1 MAHTQNDT
9 RSNEQAKRDE
19 LATKAVE
26 AARVG
31 TENIIK
37 LREQTAES
45 TRKAMQTGIHAASTS
60 FQQASDQF
68 ERALGSSGEDG
79 KRLAERYSQNM
90 EVVTRSGA
98 VLSEAFQDLSRQW
111 WGLVQNQVRLNLE
124 GMSQLSQCRSVQD
137 YAAVRSDLM
146 REGLQKMVEDGRQ
159 IAESSVRAAD
169 GASKAFTS
177 GARPTPAP
185 GAEKRAS

>member
-19 LATKAVE
+19 SATKAAE

-37 LREQTAES
+37 LREQNVES
-45 TRKAMQTGIHAASTS
+45 TRKAVQTGVHAASAG

-68 ERALGSSGEDG
+68 ERALGFSGDDG

-90 EVVTRSGA
+90 EVVTRCGT
-98 VLSEAFQDLSRQW
+98 VLSESFQDLSRQW
-111 WGLVQNQVRLNLE
+111 WGLAQSQLKRNLQ
-124 GMSQLSQCRSVQD
+124 GMSVLSHCRSLQD
-137 YAAVRSDLM
+137 FAAVQSDLM

-169 GASKAFTS
+169 GASKAFNH
-177 GARPTPAP
+177 GARLTSAP
-185 GAEKRAS
+185 VAEKRAT

>member
-1 MAHTQNDT
+1 MANTQTDA
-9 RSNEQAKRDE
+9 RAAEQTKRDE

-45 TRKAMQTGIHAASTS
+45 TRKAVQTGVHAASTGY
-60 FQQASDQF
+60 QQASDQF
-68 ERALGSSGEDG
+68 ERALGFSGEDG

-90 EVVTRSGA
+90 EVVTRSGT

-111 WGLVQNQVRLNLE
+111 WGLAQNQLRRNLE
-124 GMSQLSQCRSVQD
+124 GMSQLSHCRSVQD
-137 YAAVRSDLM
+137 FAAVRSDLM

-169 GASKAFTS
+169 DASKVFS
-177 GARPTPAP
+177 GARLNAGPS
-185 GAEKRAS
+185 AEKRAN

>member
-37 LREQTAES
+37 LREQNAES
-45 TRKAMQTGIHAASTS
+45 TRKAVQTGVHAASAG
-60 FQQASDQF
+60 FRQASDQF
-68 ERALGSSGEDG
+68 ERALGFSGDDG

-90 EVVTRSGA
+90 EVVTRGSA
-98 VLSEAFQDLSRQW
+98 VLTEAFQDLSRQW
-111 WGLVQNQVRLNLE
+111 WGLAQNQLKRNLE
-124 GMSQLSQCRSVQD
+124 GMSQLSHCRSVQD
-137 YAAVRSDLM
+137 FAAVRSDLM

-159 IAESSVRAAD
+159 IAETSVRAIE
-169 GASKAFTS
+169 GASKAFS
-177 GARPTPAP
+177 GARLSA
-185 GAEKRAS
+185 GQIGEKRAN

>member
-1 MAHTQNDT
+1 MINAQADT
-9 RSNEQAKRDE
+9 RSTDHNKRDQ
-19 LATKAVE
+19 LAAKAAE

-37 LREQTAES
+37 LHEQTAES
-45 TRKAMQTGIHAASTS
+45 TRKAVETGVHAASTS

-90 EVVTRSGA
+90 EVVTRSGT
-98 VLSEAFQDLSRQW
+98 VLTEAFQDISRQW
-111 WGLVQNQVRLNLE
+111 WGLAQNQVRRNLE

-137 YAAVRSDLM
+137 FAAVQSDLL
-146 REGLQKMVEDGRQ
+146 REGLQKVVEDSRQ
-159 IAESSVRAAD
+159 IAQRSVQAVD

-177 GARPTPAP
+177 GARPTPAT